1 MNYSAEICSA
11 LQDEGGRMQVDALE
25 DRVGLSTKTCD
36 ALLGKLCGEGVLKR
50 DRDYVVIK
58 NEARAHMLAEQAT
71 PNHIATDPPALATAM
86 GAPRLDHGAPKARNP
101 RLEIP
106 VPALLE
112 VQRGVP
118 IPPKR
123 FGYGAKPLPPWP
135 FAKMGVGDSFA
146 VPIPDGVSPKDVA
159 AALRRDADAFTRV
172 MPMLRVAVRIEEG
185 MKSVRV
191 WREPAKPSEIVDGAA
206 QASPK
211 SASDRLDDALARG
224 GSLGIRARKKGGK

>member
-11 LQDEGGRMQVDALE
+11 LQDEGGRMHVDALE
-25 DRVGLSTKTCD
+25 DRVGISTKTCD

-58 NEARAHMLAEQAT
+58 NDARAKMLAEQAS
-71 PNHIATDPPALATAM
+71 
-86 GAPRLDHGAPKARNP
+86 APKAR
-101 RLEIP
+101 E
-106 VPALLE
+106 VPALAAAMSSPRLAAETPRARGPRIELPVPISIE

-123 FGYGAKPLPPWP
+123 FGRGARPLPAWP
-135 FAKMGVGDSFA
+135 FAKMEVGDSFA
-146 VPIPDGVSPKDVA
+146 VPVPNGMAPKDVA
-159 AALRRDADAFTRV
+159 AALRRDADAYSRV
-172 MPMLRVAVRIEEG
+172 IPTLRVAVRIEEG

-191 WREPAKPSEIVDGAA
+191 WREAPKAASAGNGAA
-206 QASPK
+206 KTSDK
-211 SASDRLDDALARG
+211 STSDRLDDALARG